1 MTDEKKI
8 VASKS
13 FVEGNDSPKVVRLDA
28 EMHDDLAFLFD
39 EWLRNIEDE
48 VNVGGRR

>member
-1 MTDEKKI
+1 MTDDKKI
-8 VASKS
+8 VASQI
-13 FVEGNDSPKVVRLDA
+13 FVEWNDSPKLVRLDA

-39 EWLRNIEDE
+39 EWLRDIEDE